1 MFEVLAAA
9 AVQAAVMPAKADE
22 GPVIVVTGR
31 GLDVEQ
37 AAAATLS
44 IDRADIERAA
54 SGRMEDVL
62 RDVAGLASFRRSDS
76 RSAHPTSQGLTLRG
90 LGGNAASRVTL
101 NLDGVPQD
109 DPFGGW
115 IAFSALDPHAIDRIR
130 VTRGGGTEAVAGT
143 IEIDSRA
150 PVEGFP
156 IDAALFGGSRSS
168 LDARLLGGT
177 RWDGGFASI
186 SGSFA
191 RGDGF
196 VPIVAE
202 DRGLADRRA
211 PYRQGA
217 ARARVV
223 QSIGSSSEAQLSL
236 STFADRRDRGTDFT
250 DNRQRGSDASLRLVG
265 HGPTRWSALGYVQKR
280 RFDSQFAAVAAG
292 RGSASLTLDQHVPST
307 GWGARVEVAPR
318 LGPVEMRAGA
328 EWRRVSGHTEE
339 DFRFVAGA
347 PTRVREAGGRNDT
360 AGLFAGASFSE
371 GGWSVSGEVR
381 ADHWTMADGRLI
393 EADLAGSLL
402 TNLRFAKRDGWEGSG
417 RVAVG
422 RTLGEAVTL
431 RAAAYR
437 GWRLPTLNELY
448 RPFRAGADATA
459 ANAGLD
465 PERLRGIE
473 AGIDWVPVRGARVS
487 GTVFANRL
495 RNAVANVSLGVGP
508 GVFPVVGFVAAG
520 GVFRERQNVDA
531 IRARGLE
538 IDGSWRSGPWR
549 AALSY
554 ALTDARLRASGAAL
568 ALDGKRPAQVAKHSG
583 SASLGWERDRLALD
597 ATARFTGRQY
607 EDDNNNRA
615 LPAALTFDSSARFA
629 VSRHF
634 AIEARVENI
643 LDKQVVATLGGDGTR
658 ERALPRTLWIGL
670 RVR

>member
-1 MFEVLAAA
+1 MLEVLAAA

-22 GPVIVVTGR
+22 SPIIVVTGR
-31 GLDVEQ
+31 GLDGEQ
-37 AAAATLS
+37 AAAATLT

-101 NLDGVPQD
+101 SLDGVPQD

-150 PVEGFP
+150 PGEGFP

-177 RWDGGFASI
+177 NWDGGFASV

-196 VPIVAE
+196 VPIVAA
-202 DRGLADRRA
+202 DRGAADRRA

-217 ARARVV
+217 ARGRLV
-223 QSIGSSSEAQLSL
+223 QSIGGSSEAQLSL
-236 STFADRRDRGTDFT
+236 STFADRRDRGVGFT
-250 DNRQRGSDASLRLVG
+250 GNRQRGSDASLRLVG
-265 HGPTRWSALGYVQKR
+265 RGNIRWSALGYVQKR
-280 RFDSQFAAVAAG
+280 TFDSQFAAVAAG
-292 RGSASLTLDQHVPST
+292 RNSANLTLDQHVPST

-318 LGPVEMRAGA
+318 LGAFETRIGA
-328 EWRRVSGHTEE
+328 EWRRVTGHTDE

-360 AGLFAGASFSE
+360 AGLFAGASWSAD
-371 GGWSVSGEVR
+371 GWTVSGAAR
-381 ADHWTMADGRLI
+381 ADHWTMAEGRLI
-393 EADLAGSLL
+393 EADLAATVL
-402 TNLRFAKRDGWEGSG
+402 TNLRFAKRSGWEGSG
-417 RVAVG
+417 RIAVG
-422 RTLGEAVTL
+422 RTLGDTMTL

-448 RPFRAGADATA
+448 RPFRAGTDATA

-465 PERLRGIE
+465 PERLRGVE
-473 AGIDWVPVRGARVS
+473 AGIDWTPLK
-487 GTVFANRL
+487 GTKLSATLFANRL
-495 RNAVANVSLGVGP
+495 RNAIANVSLGNGP
-508 GVFPVVGFVAAG
+508 GLFPVVGFVAAG
-520 GVFRERQNVDA
+520 GVFRQRQNVDA

-538 IDGSWRSGPWR
+538 VDGSWASGPWR

-554 ALTDARLRASGAAL
+554 ALTDARLRASGAAV
-568 ALDGKRPAQVAKHSG
+568 ALDGRRPAQVARHSG
-583 SASLGWERDRLALD
+583 SASLGWDGGRLGLD
-597 ATARFTGRQY
+597 AAARFTGRQF
-607 EDDNNNRA
+607 EDDNNERA
-615 LPAALTFDSSARFA
+615 LAAALTFDGAARFA
-629 VSRHF
+629 ISRHF
-634 AIEARVENI
+634 AIEGRVEN
-643 LDKQVVATLGGDGTR
+643 LFDKKVIATLGGDGTR
-658 ERALPRTLWIGL
+658 ERALARTLWVGL

>member
-1 MFEVLAAA
+1 MLEALAAA
-9 AVQAAVMPAKADE
+9 ALQPAPAAQPAQDA
-22 GPVIVVTGR
+22 VIVVTGR
-31 GLDVEQ
+31 GLDGEP
-37 AAAATLS
+37 APAATLT
-44 IDRADIERAA
+44 IDRAAIERSA

-101 NLDGVPQD
+101 SLDGVPQD

-115 IAFSALDPHAIDRIR
+115 IAFSALDPHAIDRIH

-150 PVEGFP
+150 PGDGFP
-156 IDAALFGGSRSS
+156 VDAALFGGSRQS

-177 RWDGGFASI
+177 RWDGGFASV
-186 SGSFA
+186 SGSLA

-196 VPIVAE
+196 VPIVAA
-202 DRGLADRRA
+202 DRGAADRRA

-217 ARARVV
+217 ARARLV
-223 QSIGSSSEAQLSL
+223 QSIGSSGEAQLSV

-265 HGPTRWSALGYVQKR
+265 RGATRWSALGYVQKR

-292 RGSASLTLDQHVPST
+292 RNSASMTLDQHVPST

-318 LGPVEMRAGA
+318 LGAVDTRIGA
-328 EWRRVSGHTEE
+328 EWRRVTGHTDE

-360 AGLFAGASFSE
+360 AGLFAGASFSD
-371 GGWSVSGEVR
+371 GGWSLSGEAR
-381 ADHWTMADGRLI
+381 ADHWTMAEGRLI
-393 EADLAGSLL
+393 EADLAGTLL
-402 TNLRFAKRDGWEGSG
+402 TNLRFAKRSGWEGSG

-422 RTLGEAVTL
+422 RTLSEAVTL

-459 ANAGLD
+459 ANADLD

-473 AGIDWVPVRGARVS
+473 AGIDWTPAPGARLS
-487 GTVFANRL
+487 GTLFANRL

-520 GVFRERQNVDA
+520 GVFRQRQNVDA
-531 IRARGLE
+531 IRARGIE
-538 IDGSWRSGPWR
+538 VDGAWASGPWR

-554 ALTDARLRASGAAL
+554 ALTSARLDASGAAA
-568 ALDGKRPAQVAKHSG
+568 ALDGRRPAQVARHSG
-583 SASLGWERDRLALD
+583 SASLGWERGRIGLD
-597 ATARFTGRQY
+597 ATARFTGRQF
-607 EDDNNNRA
+607 EDDNNSRA
-615 LPAALTFDSSARFA
+615 LPAALTFDGSARVA
-629 VSRHF
+629 VARHV
-634 AIEARVENI
+634 AVEARVEN
-643 LDKQVVATLGGDGTR
+643 LFDKQVVATLGGDGTR
-658 ERALPRTLWIGL
+658 ERALPRTVWVGL

>member
-1 MFEVLAAA
+1 MLEAMLMALA
-9 AVQAAVMPAKADE
+9 PPSL
-22 GPVIVVTGR
+22 PVAQVSPDIVVTGR
-31 GLDVEQ
+31 GLDGQ
-37 AAAATLS
+37 ASPAATLTV
-44 IDRADIERAA
+44 DRAAIERAA

-76 RSAHPTSQGLTLRG
+76 RSSHPTSQGLTLRG

-101 NLDGVPQD
+101 SLDGVPQA

-115 IAFSALDPHAIDRIR
+115 IAFTALDPHAMERIR

-150 PVEGFP
+150 PRQEFP
-156 IDAALFGGSRSS
+156 IDAALLGGSRSS
-168 LDARLLGGT
+168 LDARLLGGGN
-177 RWDGGFASI
+177 WDGGFASI

-196 VPIVAE
+196 VPVVAA
-202 DRGLADRRA
+202 DRGAADRPA

-217 ARARVV
+217 ARVRLV
-223 QSIGSSSEAQLSL
+223 QSVGNTEAQLSL
-236 STFADRRDRGTDFT
+236 SAFADRRERGTEFS

-265 HGPTRWSALGYVQKR
+265 KGATRWSALGYVQKR
-280 RFDSQFAAVAAG
+280 TFDSQFAAVAAG
-292 RGSASLTLDQHVPST
+292 RGSASPTLDQHVPAT

-318 LGPVEMRAGA
+318 LGTVATRIGA
-328 EWRRVSGHTEE
+328 EWRRVAGHTDE
-339 DFRFVAGA
+339 DFRYVAGA

-360 AGLFAGASFSE
+360 AGLFAGASLSA
-371 GGWSVSGEVR
+371 GGWSVSGEAR
-381 ADHWTMADGRLI
+381 ADHWTMAEGRLI
-393 EADLAGSLL
+393 EADLTGALL
-402 TNLRFAKRDGWEGSG
+402 TNLRFPKRRGWEASG

-422 RTLGEAVTL
+422 RTLGETMTL

-465 PERLRGIE
+465 PERLRGVE
-473 AGIDWVPVRGARVS
+473 AGMDWVPARGAKIA
-487 GTVFANRL
+487 GTLFANRL
-495 RNAVANVSLGVGP
+495 GNAIANVSLGSGP
-508 GVFPVVGFVAAG
+508 GLFPVVGFVAAG

-538 IDGSWRSGPWR
+538 VDGSWSGGPWR

-554 ALTDARLRASGAAL
+554 ALTDARLDAKGAAA
-568 ALDGKRPAQVAKHSG
+568 ALDGKRPAQVARH
-583 SASLGWERDRLALD
+583 SASASVGWQGGPLRLD
-597 ATARFTGRQY
+597 AIARFIGRQY
-607 EDDNNNRA
+607 EDDNNSRA
-615 LPAALTFDSSARFA
+615 LPPALTFDTSVRYTVSS
-629 VSRHF
+629 HL
-634 AIEARVENI
+634 AIDGRVENM

-658 ERALPRTLWIGL
+658 ERALPRTLWVGL
-670 RVR
+670 RIR

>member
-1 MFEVLAAA
+1 MLEALAAA
-9 AVQAAVMPAKADE
+9 ALQAAAVPAKTDE
-22 GPVIVVTGR
+22 PPVIVVTGR
-31 GLDVEQ
+31 GLDGEQ
-37 AAAATLS
+37 APAATQT

-90 LGGNAASRVTL
+90 LGGNAASRASL
-101 NLDGVPQD
+101 SLDGVPQD

-150 PVEGFP
+150 PGEGYSL
-156 IDAALFGGSRSS
+156 DAALFGGSRSS
-168 LDARLLGGT
+168 LDAGLLGGA
-177 RWDGGFASI
+177 RWDGGFASV
-186 SGSFA
+186 SGSLA

-196 VPIVAE
+196 VPIVAA
-202 DRGLADRRA
+202 DRGAADRRA

-217 ARARVV
+217 ARARLV
-223 QSIGSSSEAQLSL
+223 QSIGGSSEAQLSL
-236 STFADRRDRGTDFT
+236 STFHDRRDRGVDFT

-265 HGPTRWSALGYVQKR
+265 RGTRRWSALGYVQKR
-280 RFDSQFAAVAAG
+280 TFDSQFAGVAAG
-292 RGSASLTLDQHVPST
+292 RGSANLTLDQHVPST
-307 GWGARVEVAPR
+307 GWGARAEVAPR
-318 LGPVEMRAGA
+318 LGAIETRIGA
-328 EWRRVSGHTEE
+328 AWRRVSGHTQE
-339 DFRFVAGA
+339 DFRFIAGA

-371 GGWSVSGEVR
+371 GGWSLSSEVR
-381 ADHWTMADGRLI
+381 VDHWTMAEGRLI
-393 EADLAGSLL
+393 EADVAGTPL
-402 TNLRFAKRDGWEGSG
+402 TNLHFDKRKAWEGSG

-422 RTLGEAVTL
+422 RTIGEAVTL

-448 RPFRAGADATA
+448 RPFRAGTDATA

-465 PERLRGIE
+465 PERLRGLE
-473 AGIDWVPVRGARVS
+473 AGVDWAPAPGAKLS
-487 GTVFANRL
+487 GTLFANRL
-495 RNAVANVSLGVGP
+495 RNAIANVTLGNGP
-508 GVFPVVGFVAAG
+508 DVFPIVGFVAAS
-520 GVFRERQNVDA
+520 GVFRQRQNVDA

-538 IDGSWRSGPWR
+538 IDGSWASGPWR

-554 ALTDARLRASGAAL
+554 ALTDARLQASGAAS
-568 ALDGKRPAQVAKHSG
+568 ALDGRRPAQVARHGG
-583 SASLGWERDRLALD
+583 SASLGWERERFGVN
-597 ATARFTGRQY
+597 ATARFTGRQV
-607 EDDNNNRA
+607 EDDHNDRA
-615 LPAALTFDSSARFA
+615 LPAALTFDGSARIA

-634 AIEARVENI
+634 AVEARVEN
-643 LDKQVVATLGGDGTR
+643 LFDKQVVATIGGDGTR
-658 ERALPRTLWIGL
+658 ERALPRTLWLGL